1 MKLLLI
7 RPRPEKETIGLQH
20 VMIVEPLELEILGA
34 TIRKNDS
41 AVIVDMIIEKGTIEH
56 FLALHKPDVLCITGY
71 ITNVGTI
78 KRICDGTK
86 NFNEGIITIVGGV
99 HCEVCPDDFDYP
111 TIDYRVVRN
120 AITVFPKILDHIEN
134 RNELPA
140 GVLRSGQNLVKEK
153 LPLINFNYVLPDR
166 SLTSKYRD
174 KYFYI
179 FHDKVALMKATFG
192 CPFKCNFCF
201 CRKITEEQYW
211 QRDIEDVIRE
221 LETINEEEIYIVDDD
236 FLADRKYVEIFLNH
250 LEKRNIKKKYLIYGR
265 ADFIANNPK
274 LIARFRDNG
283 LKTVI
288 VGFESFF
295 EEELESFA
303 KNIDVDTN
311 YKAMEILNKLKVDC
325 YATVILSPDW
335 DKEQFRKLEVILK
348 KLKIHYVNLQPLTP
362 LPGTDFMASKDQL
375 LIERD
380 DYAKWDLAHIS
391 ISPSKLSV
399 ADYYKELLRLYG
411 KVLFQSW
418 VLKKYLFNTPTKML
432 IKIIMGS
439 WRVRRQ
445 YQMKMKEASIYHP
458 DLRKEE
464 LICQR

>member
-7 RPRPEKETIGLQH
+7 RPRPEKDTIGLQH

-34 TIRKNDS
+34 TIRKSDS

-56 FLALHKPDVLCITGY
+56 FLSVHKPDVLCITGY

-78 KRICDGTK
+78 KKMCEAAKI
-86 NFNEGIITIVGGV
+86 FNRQIITIVGGV
-99 HCEVCPDDFDYP
+99 HCEVCPDDFNYP
-111 TIDYRVVRN
+111 AIDYRVVRN
-120 AITVFPKILDHIEN
+120 AVTVFPKILDHIEYG
-134 RNELPA
+134 NELPA
-140 GVLRSGQNLVKEK
+140 GVLKSGQNLGKEN
-153 LPLINFNYVLPDR
+153 LPLIDFNYVHPNR

-174 KYFYI
+174 QYFYI
-179 FHDKVALMKATFG
+179 FHDKVALIKATFG

-211 QRDIEDVIRE
+211 QRDIKDVIRE
-221 LETINEEEIYIVDDD
+221 LKTINEEEIYIVDDD
-236 FLADRKYVEIFLNH
+236 FLADRKYVEDFLNQ
-250 LEKRNIKKKYLIYGR
+250 LKKRNIKKKYLIYGR
-265 ADFIANNPK
+265 ADFIVNNPE

-295 EEELESFA
+295 EEELELFA

-311 YKAMEILNKLKVDC
+311 YKAMEILNKLEVDC

-335 DKEQFRKLEVILK
+335 DKEQFRALEIILK

-362 LPGTDFMASKDQL
+362 LPGTDFRVSKDKL
-375 LIERD
+375 LIEPD

-399 ADYYKELLRLYG
+399 AEYYKELLRLYG

-418 VLKKYLFNTPTKML
+418 VLKKYLLNISVKML

-445 YQMKMKEASIYHP
+445 YQMKIKEASGYHP
-458 DLRKEE
+458 DLRKEK

>member
-34 TIRKNDS
+34 AIRKNDS
-41 AVIVDMIIEKGTIEH
+41 VVIVDMIIEKNTIEH
-56 FLALHKPDVLCITGY
+56 FLSLHKPDVLCVTGY
-71 ITNVGTI
+71 ITNVGII
-78 KRICDGTK
+78 KNICKTTK
-86 NFNEGIITIVGGV
+86 KFNPSIKTIVGGV
-99 HCEVCPDDFDYP
+99 HCEVCPNDFNHP
-111 TIDYRVVRN
+111 SIDFRVVRN
-120 AITVFPKILDHIEN
+120 AVTVFPKILDHIEN
-134 RNELPA
+134 GKELPA
-140 GVLRSGQNLVKEK
+140 GVLNFGQNSLKEK
-153 LPLINFNYVLPDR
+153 LPLIDFNYISPDR

-179 FHDKVALMKATFG
+179 FHDKVALLKATFG
-192 CPFKCNFCF
+192 CPFKCTFCF
-201 CRKITEEQYW
+201 CRKITEGQYW

-221 LETINEEEIYIVDDD
+221 LESINEKEIYIVDDD
-236 FLADRKYVEIFLNH
+236 FLADRKYVEDFLYQ
-250 LEKRNIKKKYLIYGR
+250 LEKRNITKNYLIYGR
-265 ADFIANNPK
+265 ADFIAKNPE
-274 LIARFRDNG
+274 LISRFRDNG
-283 LKTVI
+283 LTTVI

-295 EEELESFA
+295 EEELESFE

-311 YKAMEILNKLKVDC
+311 YKAMQILNELEVDC

-335 DKEQFRKLEVILK
+335 DKEQFRRLEIILK
-348 KLKIHYVNLQPLTP
+348 ELKIHYVNLQPLTP
-362 LPGTDFMASKDQL
+362 LPGTDFMESKDKL
-375 LIERD
+375 LIEPD

-399 ADYYKELLRLYG
+399 TEYYKELLRLYG
-411 KVLFQSW
+411 KILFQSW
-418 VLKKYLFNTPTKML
+418 VLKKYLLNTPIRML

-445 YQMKMKEASIYHP
+445 YQIKMKEASRYHT

>member
-7 RPRPEKETIGLQH
+7 RPRPEKDTIGLQH

-56 FLALHKPDVLCITGY
+56 FLSVHKPDVLCITGY

-78 KRICDGTK
+78 KKMCEAAKI
-86 NFNEGIITIVGGV
+86 FNRQIITIVGGV
-99 HCEVCPDDFDYP
+99 HCEVCPDDFNYP
-111 TIDYRVVRN
+111 AIDYRVVRN
-120 AITVFPKILDHIEN
+120 AVTVFPKILDHIEYG
-134 RNELPA
+134 NELPA
-140 GVLRSGQNLVKEK
+140 GVLKSGQNLGKEN
-153 LPLINFNYVLPDR
+153 LPLIDFNYVHPNR

-174 KYFYI
+174 QYFYI

-211 QRDIEDVIRE
+211 QRDIKDVIRE
-221 LETINEEEIYIVDDD
+221 LKTINEEEIYIVDDD
-236 FLADRKYVEIFLNH
+236 FLADRKYVEDFLNQ
-250 LEKRNIKKKYLIYGR
+250 LKKRNIKKKYLIYGR
-265 ADFIANNPK
+265 ADFIVNNPE

-295 EEELESFA
+295 EEELELFA

-311 YKAMEILNKLKVDC
+311 YKAMEILNKLEVDC

-335 DKEQFRKLEVILK
+335 DKEQFRALEIILK

-362 LPGTDFMASKDQL
+362 LPGTDFRVSKDKL
-375 LIERD
+375 LIEPD

-399 ADYYKELLRLYG
+399 AEYYKELLRLYG

-418 VLKKYLFNTPTKML
+418 VLKKYLLNISVKML

-445 YQMKMKEASIYHP
+445 YQMKIKEASGYHP
-458 DLRKEE
+458 DLRKEK

>member
-34 TIRKNDS
+34 TIRKNDY
-41 AVIVDMIIEKGTIEH
+41 AVIVDMIIDKGTIEH
-56 FLALHKPDVLCITGY
+56 FLSLHKPDVLCITGY

-78 KRICDGTK
+78 KDICKTTK
-86 NFNEGIITIVGGV
+86 KFNPNIQTIVGGV
-99 HCEVCPDDFDYP
+99 HCEVCPDDFNYP
-111 TIDYRVVRN
+111 AIDYRVVRN
-120 AITVFPKILDHIEN
+120 AVTVFPKILDHIEN
-134 RNELPA
+134 ENELPI
-140 GVLRSGQNLVKEK
+140 GVLKSGQNLSEEK
-153 LPLINFNYVLPDR
+153 LPLIDFNYVFPDR
-166 SLTSKYRD
+166 SLTSKYLD
-174 KYFYI
+174 QYFYI
-179 FHDKVALMKATFG
+179 FHDKVAFIKATFG
-192 CPFKCNFCF
+192 CPFNCNFCF

-211 QRDIEDVIRE
+211 QRDIEDVVKE
-221 LETINEEEIYIVDDD
+221 LESINEEEIYIVDDD
-236 FLADRKYVEIFLNH
+236 FLADRNYIENFLSH

-265 ADFIANNPK
+265 ADFIAKNPR

-295 EEELESFA
+295 EDELESFE

-311 YKAMEILNKLKVDC
+311 YKAMKVLNELEVDC

-335 DKEQFRKLEVILK
+335 DKEQFRKLEIILK
-348 KLKIHYVNLQPLTP
+348 ELKIHYVNLQPLTP
-362 LPGTDFMASKDQL
+362 LPGTDFRVSKDKL
-375 LIERD
+375 LIEPN

-399 ADYYKELLRLYG
+399 ADFYKELLRLYG

-418 VLKKYLFNTPTKML
+418 VLKKYLLNTPIRML
-432 IKIIMGS
+432 IKVIMGS
-439 WRVRRQ
+439 LRVRHQ
-445 YQMKMKEASIYHP
+445 YQMKMKEASVYHTN
-458 DLRKEE
+458 LRKEE

>member
-7 RPRPEKETIGLQH
+7 RPRPEKDTIGLQH

-56 FLALHKPDVLCITGY
+56 FLSVHKPDVLCITGY

-78 KRICDGTK
+78 KKMCEAAKI
-86 NFNEGIITIVGGV
+86 FNRQIITVVGGV
-99 HCEVCPDDFDYP
+99 HCEVCPDDFNYP
-111 TIDYRVVRN
+111 AIDYRVVRN
-120 AITVFPKILDHIEN
+120 AVTVFPKILDHIEYG
-134 RNELPA
+134 NELPA
-140 GVLRSGQNLVKEK
+140 GVLKSGQNLGKEN
-153 LPLINFNYVLPDR
+153 LPLIDFNYVHPNR

-174 KYFYI
+174 QYFYI

-211 QRDIEDVIRE
+211 QRDIKDVIRE
-221 LETINEEEIYIVDDD
+221 LKTINEEEIYIVDDD
-236 FLADRKYVEIFLNH
+236 FLADRKYVEDFLNQ
-250 LEKRNIKKKYLIYGR
+250 LKKRNIKKKYLIYGR
-265 ADFIANNPK
+265 ADFIVNNPE

-295 EEELESFA
+295 EEELELFA

-311 YKAMEILNKLKVDC
+311 YKAMEILNKLEVDC

-335 DKEQFRKLEVILK
+335 EKEQFRALEIILK

-362 LPGTDFMASKDQL
+362 LPGTDFTVSKDQL
-375 LIERD
+375 LIEPD

-399 ADYYKELLRLYG
+399 AEYYKELLRLYG

-418 VLKKYLFNTPTKML
+418 VLKKYLLNISVKML

-445 YQMKMKEASIYHP
+445 YQMKIKEASGYHP
-458 DLRKEE
+458 DLRKEK

>member
-7 RPRPEKETIGLQH
+7 RPRPEKDTIGLQH

-56 FLALHKPDVLCITGY
+56 FLSVHKPDVLCITGY

-78 KRICDGTK
+78 KKMCEAAKI
-86 NFNEGIITIVGGV
+86 FNRQIITVVGGV
-99 HCEVCPDDFDYP
+99 HCEVCPDDFNYP
-111 TIDYRVVRN
+111 AIDYRVVRN
-120 AITVFPKILDHIEN
+120 AVTVFPKILDHIEYG
-134 RNELPA
+134 NELPA
-140 GVLRSGQNLVKEK
+140 GVLKSGQNLGKEN
-153 LPLINFNYVLPDR
+153 LPLIDFNYVHPNR

-174 KYFYI
+174 QYFYI
-179 FHDKVALMKATFG
+179 FHDKVALIKATFG

-211 QRDIEDVIRE
+211 QRDIKDVIRE
-221 LETINEEEIYIVDDD
+221 LKTINEEEIYIVDDD
-236 FLADRKYVEIFLNH
+236 FLADRKYVEDFLNQ
-250 LEKRNIKKKYLIYGR
+250 LKKRNIKKKYLIYGR
-265 ADFIANNPK
+265 ADFIVNNPE

-295 EEELESFA
+295 EEELELFA

-311 YKAMEILNKLKVDC
+311 YKAMEILNKLEVDC

-335 DKEQFRKLEVILK
+335 DKEQFRALEIILK

-362 LPGTDFMASKDQL
+362 LPGTDFTVSKDKL
-375 LIERD
+375 LIEPD

-399 ADYYKELLRLYG
+399 AEYYKELLRLYG

-418 VLKKYLFNTPTKML
+418 VLKKYLLNISVKML

-445 YQMKMKEASIYHP
+445 YQMKIKEASGYHP
-458 DLRKEE
+458 DLRKEK

>member
-1 MKLLLI
+1 
-7 RPRPEKETIGLQH
+7 
-20 VMIVEPLELEILGA
+20 MIL
-34 TIRKNDS
+34 
-41 AVIVDMIIEKGTIEH
+41 EKGTIEN

-78 KRICDGTK
+78 KRICDGAK

-134 RNELPA
+134 SNELPA

-153 LPLINFNYVLPDR
+153 LPLIDFNYVLPDR

-174 KYFYI
+174 QYFYI

-221 LETINEEEIYIVDDD
+221 LESINEEEIYIVDDD
-236 FLADRKYVEIFLNH
+236 FLADRKYVENFLNH

-265 ADFIANNPK
+265 ADFIAKNPE

-295 EEELESFA
+295 EEELESFD
-303 KNIDVDTN
+303 KNIDVETN
-311 YKAMEILNKLKVDC
+311 YKAIEILNELEVDC
-325 YATVILSPDW
+325 YATIILSPDW
-335 DKEQFRKLEVILK
+335 DREQFRALEIILK
-348 KLKIHYVNLQPLTP
+348 KLKIHFVNLQPLTP
-362 LPGTDFMASKDQL
+362 LPGTDFIVSKDQL
-375 LIERD
+375 LIEPD

-391 ISPSKLSV
+391 ISPSKLS
-399 ADYYKELLRLYG
+399 AAEYYKELLRLYG

-418 VLKKYLFNTPTKML
+418 VLKKYLLNTPIRML
-432 IKIIMGS
+432 IKVIMGS

-445 YQMKMKEASIYHP
+445 YQMKMKEASV
-458 DLRKEE
+458 
-464 LICQR
+464 

>member
-7 RPRPEKETIGLQH
+7 RPRPEKDTIGLQH

-34 TIRKNDS
+34 TIRKSDS

-56 FLALHKPDVLCITGY
+56 FLSVHKPDILCITGY

-78 KRICDGTK
+78 KKMCKAAKI
-86 NFNEGIITIVGGV
+86 FNRLIITIVGGV
-99 HCEVCPDDFDYP
+99 HCEVCPDDFNYP
-111 TIDYRVVRN
+111 AIDYRVVRN
-120 AITVFPKILDHIEN
+120 AVTVFPKILDHIEYG
-134 RNELPA
+134 NELPA
-140 GVLRSGQNLVKEK
+140 GVLKSGQNLGKEN
-153 LPLINFNYVLPDR
+153 LPLIDFNYVHPNR

-174 KYFYI
+174 QYFYI
-179 FHDKVALMKATFG
+179 FHDKVALIKATFG

-211 QRDIEDVIRE
+211 QRDIKDVIRE
-221 LETINEEEIYIVDDD
+221 LKTINEEEIYIVDDD
-236 FLADRKYVEIFLNH
+236 FLADRKYVEDFLNQ
-250 LEKRNIKKKYLIYGR
+250 LKKRNIKKKYLIYGR
-265 ADFIANNPK
+265 ADFIVNNPE

-295 EEELESFA
+295 EEELELFA

-311 YKAMEILNKLKVDC
+311 YKAMEILNKLEVDC

-335 DKEQFRKLEVILK
+335 DKEQFRALEIILK

-362 LPGTDFMASKDQL
+362 LPGTDFRVSKDKL
-375 LIERD
+375 LIEPD

-399 ADYYKELLRLYG
+399 AEYYKELLRLYG

-418 VLKKYLFNTPTKML
+418 VLKKYLLNISVKML

-445 YQMKMKEASIYHP
+445 YQMKIKEASGYHP
-458 DLRKEE
+458 DLRKEK

>member
-1 MKLLLI
+1 
-7 RPRPEKETIGLQH
+7 H

-56 FLALHKPDVLCITGY
+56 FLSLHKPDVLCITGY

-78 KRICDGTK
+78 KDICKTTK
-86 NFNEGIITIVGGV
+86 KFNPNIKTIVGGV
-99 HCEVCPDDFDYP
+99 HCEVCPDDFNYP
-111 TIDYRVVRN
+111 AIDYRVVRN
-120 AITVFPKILDHIEN
+120 AVTIFPKVLDHIEYG
-134 RNELPA
+134 NELPS
-140 GVLRSGQNLVKEK
+140 GVLNSGQNLLKEQ
-153 LPLINFNYVLPDR
+153 LPLIDFNYVSPDR
-166 SLTSKYRD
+166 TLTSKYRD
-174 KYFYI
+174 QYFYI

-221 LETINEEEIYIVDDD
+221 LEGITEEEIYIVDDD
-236 FLADRKYVEIFLNH
+236 FLADRKYVEDFLNQ

-265 ADFIANNPK
+265 ADFIAKNSK

-295 EEELESFA
+295 EEELESFE

-311 YKAMEILNKLKVDC
+311 YKAMQILNELEVDC

-335 DKEQFRKLEVILK
+335 DLEQFRRLEIILK
-348 KLKIHYVNLQPLTP
+348 ELKIHYVNLQPLTP
-362 LPGTDFMASKDQL
+362 LPGTDFIESKDKL
-375 LIERD
+375 LIEPD
-380 DYAKWDLAHIS
+380 DFAKWDLAHIS

-399 ADYYKELLRLYG
+399 AEYYKELLRLYG
-411 KVLFQSW
+411 KILFQSW
-418 VLKKYLFNTPTKML
+418 VLKKYLLNTPIRML

-445 YQMKMKEASIYHP
+445 YQMKMKEALRYHP

-464 LICQR
+464 LIWQR

>member
-7 RPRPEKETIGLQH
+7 RPRPEKDTIGLQH

-56 FLALHKPDVLCITGY
+56 FLSVHKPDILCITGY

-78 KRICDGTK
+78 KKMCKAAKI
-86 NFNEGIITIVGGV
+86 FNRQIITIVGGV
-99 HCEVCPDDFDYP
+99 HCEVCPDDFNYP
-111 TIDYRVVRN
+111 AIDYRVVRN
-120 AITVFPKILDHIEN
+120 AVTVFPKILDHIEYG
-134 RNELPA
+134 NELPA
-140 GVLRSGQNLVKEK
+140 GVLKSGQNLGKEN
-153 LPLINFNYVLPDR
+153 LPLIDFNYVHPNR

-174 KYFYI
+174 QYFYI

-211 QRDIEDVIRE
+211 QRDIKDVIRE
-221 LETINEEEIYIVDDD
+221 LKTINEEEIYIVDDD
-236 FLADRKYVEIFLNH
+236 FLADRKYVEDFLNQ
-250 LEKRNIKKKYLIYGR
+250 LKKRNIKKKYLIYGR
-265 ADFIANNPK
+265 ADFIVNNPE

-295 EEELESFA
+295 EEELELFA

-311 YKAMEILNKLKVDC
+311 YKAMEILNKLEVDC

-335 DKEQFRKLEVILK
+335 DKEQFRALEIILK

-362 LPGTDFMASKDQL
+362 LPGTDFRVSKDKL
-375 LIERD
+375 LIEPD

-399 ADYYKELLRLYG
+399 AEYYKELLRLYG

-418 VLKKYLFNTPTKML
+418 VLKKYLLNISVKML

-445 YQMKMKEASIYHP
+445 YQMKIKEASGYHP
-458 DLRKEE
+458 DLRKEK